1 MAANKKAQTT
11 VAMQNGGSSYSLH
24 HDLAGHFRMDRA
36 IVWIGSCLGKRLREL
51 FVPIHHLGLEHAACA
66 HGRMRDVI
74 TICPGN
80 CCSDGCRDCLR
91 PKSEIIDFQRP
102 ICHVGLV
109 SCCGA
114 R

>member
-11 VAMQNGGSSYSLH
+11 GAMQNGGSPYSLH

-51 FVPIHHLGLEHAACA
+51 FVRIHHLGLEHAVCA
-66 HGRMRDVI
+66 HRHMRDVI

-80 CCSDGCRDCLR
+80 SCSDGYRDCLR
-91 PKSEIIDFQRP
+91 PKSEIIDFRRL
-102 ICHVGLV
+102 ICHRALV
-109 SCCGA
+109 SCCDA

>member
-1 MAANKKAQTT
+1 MAANKEAPIA
-11 VAMQNGGSSYSLH
+11 VVLQNGGSPYSLH

-51 FVPIHHLGLEHAACA
+51 FVRIHHLGLEHAVCA
-66 HGRMRDVI
+66 HRHMRDVI

-80 CCSDGCRDCLR
+80 SCSDGYRDCLR
-91 PKSEIIDFQRP
+91 PKSEIIDFRRS
-102 ICHVGLV
+102 ICHRALV
-109 SCCGA
+109 SCCDA